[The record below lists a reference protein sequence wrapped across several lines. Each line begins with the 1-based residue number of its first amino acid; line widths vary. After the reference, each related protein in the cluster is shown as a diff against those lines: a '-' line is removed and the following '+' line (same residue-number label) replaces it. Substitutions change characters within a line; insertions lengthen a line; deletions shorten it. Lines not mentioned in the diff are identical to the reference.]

1 MMFNRT
7 KWINISASPFAI
19 SMATLGIT
27 LMLGGTQS
35 ALCQES
41 LDGGIGT
48 KVSPTVQSDL
58 ASRQVSVL
66 PAQTLVKNF
75 SRGDANGETV
85 WNRLVL
91 LATPK
96 INSGDTEAVSSM
108 VRDAATACSLTIMAS
123 VSNDRTKVHSMNDIG
138 VGYSIATGGE
148 RTIVSSAGEDDAS
161 QSLGFIPRQ
170 VLRANEQQLAKVRLV
185 AMSATLAV
193 LDAPTVFHRKGKPKK
208 FLTRHFLWIN
218 PETGEGQMM
227 VWLLTPTALKPS
239 APDAKSLQHGVISFP
254 IRHVNWA
261 EKETRRIHV
270 DGSEFS
276 FLGIPRELAFALED
290 LPPGTDHA
298 WTRQAANLAGC
309 QRYSPDTLQ
318 SLHRAILSIL
328 KSSVARET
336 LDSAEER

>member
-1 MMFNRT
+1 MMLNTT
-7 KWINISASPFAI
+7 KWIDISSSPFAV
-19 SMATLGIT
+19 SLATLGIT
-27 LMLGGTQS
+27 LLLGGTQS

-41 LDGGIGT
+41 VDGGNGT
-48 KVSPTVQSDL
+48 KVSPAAQSDL

-75 SRGDANGETV
+75 SRGDVNGKAV

-96 INSGDTEAVSSM
+96 INSGDTEAVSPM

-123 VSNDRTKVHSMNDIG
+123 VSNDRPEVHSINDIG
-138 VGYSIATGGE
+138 LGYSVVAGGE
-148 RTIVSSAGEDDAS
+148 RTIVSSAGEDAAS

-170 VLRANEQQLAKVRLV
+170 VLRANEQQMVKVRLV

-208 FLTRHFLWIN
+208 YLTRHFLWIN

-227 VWLLTPTALKPS
+227 VWLLTPTALKPTS
-239 APDAKSLQHGVISFP
+239 PATKSQQHGVVSHP
-254 IRHVNWA
+254 MRHVNWA

-276 FLGIPRELAFALED
+276 FLGVPRELAFALED

-298 WTRQAANLAGC
+298 WTRQAANLAGG

-318 SLHRAILSIL
+318 SLHLAILSIL
-328 KSSVARET
+328 KSSVAREE